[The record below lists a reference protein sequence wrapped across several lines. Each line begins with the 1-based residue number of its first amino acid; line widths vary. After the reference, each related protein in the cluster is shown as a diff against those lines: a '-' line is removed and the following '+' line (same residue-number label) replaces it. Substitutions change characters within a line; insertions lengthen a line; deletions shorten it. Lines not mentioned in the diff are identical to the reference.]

1 MNSPVYNS
9 RMQSNEPSQ
18 ASNHRNLK
26 RLSYLR
32 FLVISGELIALL
44 VIRSFTDMRPPMLPL
59 SGIIGLMT
67 IVNIWT
73 WQRARSK
80 ATIKDSELFSHLIF
94 DVFAL
99 TGILYFTG
107 GATNPFAWFFLIP
120 LMIAATVLSRW
131 ATWLMAGL
139 TTACYSL
146 LMFKFLPLAGQT
158 HIHHDTNFSQHVFGM
173 WFGFVLSAVLVA
185 WFIVGMAQSLR
196 ERDRALANARERA
209 LRDEQLVALGT
220 LATGAAHELGTPLAT
235 MGIVTSELQR
245 RNNLPEPVYKK
256 MQILHSQV
264 LRCKEALS
272 VISAS
277 AGAVQAEGGS
287 VVTVRTFIEQVISL
301 WKSQRINT
309 DLRTSLQKNLPHAT
323 ILNERTLQ
331 QSIINLLNNAAD
343 ASPHSLQLNAS
354 WNSDELSIEILDRGP
369 GLHPDTTQTIGQ
381 QQQSNKEHGMGLGL
395 FLTHATIQ
403 RLGGQ
408 IDLFD
413 RQGGGTCT
421 HIRLPLISDLTP

>member
-1 MNSPVYNS
+1 
-9 RMQSNEPSQ
+9 MQSNEPSQ

-32 FLVISGELIALL
+32 FLVIAGELIALL
-44 VIRSFTDMRPPMLPL
+44 TISSLTDIKPPMLPL
-59 SGIIGLMT
+59 AGIISLMA

-73 WQRARSK
+73 WQRALSK
-80 ATIKDSELFSHLIF
+80 KTITDTELFAQLIF

-99 TGILYFTG
+99 TGVLYFTG

-120 LMIAATVLSRW
+120 LMIAATVLSQW

-146 LMFKFLPLAGQT
+146 LMFKFQPFAGQA
-158 HIHHDTNFSQHVFGM
+158 HMHHDSGFSQHVFGM

-209 LRDEQLVALGT
+209 LRDEQLIALGT

-235 MGIVTSELQR
+235 MSIITGELQR
-245 RNNLPEPVYKK
+245 RNDLPEPVYRKTR
-256 MQILHSQV
+256 ILHSQV

-287 VVTVRTFIEQVISL
+287 LVPVRTFIEQVIAL
-301 WKSQRINT
+301 WKSQRIAT
-309 DLRTSLQKNLPHAT
+309 DLQTSLQDKNPQAS

-343 ASPHSLQLNAS
+343 ASPDSLHLIAT
-354 WNSDELSIEILDRGP
+354 WNTDELSLEILDRGP
-369 GLHPDTTQTIGQ
+369 GLHPENTRAIGQ

-421 HIRLPLISDLTP
+421 QLRLPLISGVTT